1 MQTHKKKIALSPSTG
16 KPLNIELR
24 AKRAVVREGQKVHSH
39 KQRQKHQ
46 GCTPHVALLIF
57 FVWNRKKQS
66 THNLRLV
73 STPVSTER
81 QKVNTPTKREIT
93 QRSTRSC
100 QNRPYFNL
108 SALKM
113 YYSLFQY

>member
-39 KQRQKHQ
+39 KQRQKHR

-57 FVWNRKKQS
+57 FCLEPQETINTQFTFSFNTCFNRK
-66 THNLRLV
+66 
-73 STPVSTER
+73 TESKHSYKKR
-81 QKVNTPTKREIT
+81 NNTEKH
-93 QRSTRSC
+93 
-100 QNRPYFNL
+100 
-108 SALKM
+108 
-113 YYSLFQY
+113 